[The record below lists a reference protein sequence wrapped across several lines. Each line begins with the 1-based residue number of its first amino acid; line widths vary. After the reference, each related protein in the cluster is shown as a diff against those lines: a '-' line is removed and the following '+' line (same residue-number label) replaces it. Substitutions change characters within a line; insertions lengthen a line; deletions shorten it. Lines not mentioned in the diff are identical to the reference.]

1 MKLRTIS
8 RLSVITLVIA
18 VGAVIYLVRGTGA
31 APTPVLR
38 GTDLR
43 GTGGAYPLAPD
54 FRLVDQSGTPVSLSQ
69 FRGRPV
75 VLTFLYTH
83 CPDECPLT
91 AEKLRVALHQLG
103 ASASGV
109 AILAVSTDPIGD
121 TQAAAQAFSA
131 QHQMLDRWHY
141 LIGAHDQLA
150 PVWKAYGI
158 AVAAGARAGEVTHGL
173 GLYVIDKQGRERV
186 YLGNDFDPAALA
198 ADLRILAGE

>member
-8 RLSVITLVIA
+8 RLSVITLVIV
-18 VGAVIYLVRGTGA
+18 VGAVIYLVHSTGA
-31 APTPVLR
+31 ATTPTLR

-43 GTGGAYPLAPD
+43 EAGGAYPLAPD

-91 AEKLRVALHQLG
+91 AEKLRVALRQLG

-109 AILAVSTDPIGD
+109 AILAVSTDPAGD
-121 TQAAAQAFSA
+121 DQAAAQAFSA
-131 QHQMLDRWHY
+131 QHQMQDRWHF

-186 YLGNDFDPAALA
+186 YLGNDFDPAAVA